1 MTSDLVSH
9 SCSMLEMISIRLP
22 LPVVASPFVGIQKVC
37 QYSAMCH
44 RCQGPGIGL
53 FVVDVLD
60 SQESLRQSK
69 AAKPAQA
76 DAQDSEVKCRL
87 A

>member
-1 MTSDLVSH
+1 MNPALVSNC
-9 SCSMLEMISIRLP
+9 CSMLEMISIRLP
-22 LPVVASPFVGIQKVC
+22 LPVVASPFAGIQKVC

-76 DAQDSEVKCRL
+76 DAQDSEIKCRL